1 MPAVLKTS
9 LQEEQKR
16 VLQSRPGV
24 DSSSPDTSEYES
36 KIQGLLDV
44 NRVMARENQYLLA
57 QCEILRKEHDA
68 LGHMMRSRMALSNV
82 KELEY
87 KSVIEGMKAVV
98 KEKEDRERALVGN
111 LEALQE
117 KYAQLLDIM
126 KSYEGSHR
134 EDDTHKNT
142 RNIFMEEKEN
152 IGEVREREGR
162 HQAVLHERLGASL
175 DASHVSLRKPGRA
188 ICSRRISQSDDEK
201 DLGERGGGETRNIGH
216 QQWPTPVLLRLD
228 ALQKN
233 SGRREPLLEKRISPS
248 SKDTAAHEDITSFV
262 SSEGD
267 AFSTNGFQTP
277 KHAVVHSAPLNT
289 KEAPVQELFYEEAR
303 TTGRKKAS
311 ESRRK
316 SDGNTKRLD
325 QEACYTEPKS
335 VRSSLRRRKP
345 INYALPSVRSKLRQG
360 DPHTFGID
368 SISSTPGP
376 SGRCRAA

>member
-126 KSYEGSHR
+126 KSYEGSQR
-134 EDDTHKNT
+134 EDDTHKAT

-152 IGEVREREGR
+152 IGEVRERGGR
-162 HQAVLHERLGASL
+162 HQAVLHERLGAL

-188 ICSRRISQSDDEK
+188 VCSRGISQSDDEK
-201 DLGERGGGETRNIGH
+201 DLGEKGGGETRNIGH

-277 KHAVVHSAPLNT
+277 KHAVVHSAPLHDT
-289 KEAPVQELFYEEAR
+289 KEAPAQELFYEEAR
-303 TTGRKKAS
+303 TTGRNKAS
-311 ESRRK
+311 E
-316 SDGNTKRLD
+316 
-325 QEACYTEPKS
+325 
-335 VRSSLRRRKP
+335 
-345 INYALPSVRSKLRQG
+345 
-360 DPHTFGID
+360 
-368 SISSTPGP
+368 
-376 SGRCRAA
+376 RCDIFLYY

>member
-16 VLQSRPGV
+16 VLQSRPGL
-24 DSSSPDTSEYES
+24 DSSSPDTIEYES

-126 KSYEGSHR
+126 KSYEDSHR
-134 EDDTHKNT
+134 EDDTHKNMPST
-142 RNIFMEEKEN
+142 LFMEEKEN
-152 IGEVREREGR
+152 INNGKEREGR
-162 HQAVLHERLGASL
+162 HQALLHERLGAL
-175 DASHVSLRKPGRA
+175 DASHVSLRKPA
-188 ICSRRISQSDDEK
+188 NAVYSRKISQNNDEK
-201 DLGERGGGETRNIGH
+201 DMGKKHGGEVRKTGH

-228 ALQKN
+228 ALQR
-233 SGRREPLLEKRISPS
+233 SSVRREPLLEKRMSPS
-248 SKDTAAHEDITSFV
+248 SKDTAAHEEIKSVV

-289 KEAPVQELFYEEAR
+289 KEAHVQELFYEEAR
-303 TTGRKKAS
+303 TSERKKSS
-311 ESRRK
+311 ERCDIFLS
-316 SDGNTKRLD
+316 TIAF
-325 QEACYTEPKS
+325 ACIYILHGKEYDILSQTH
-335 VRSSLRRRKP
+335 
-345 INYALPSVRSKLRQG
+345 AMQ
-360 DPHTFGID
+360 
-368 SISSTPGP
+368 
-376 SGRCRAA
+376 